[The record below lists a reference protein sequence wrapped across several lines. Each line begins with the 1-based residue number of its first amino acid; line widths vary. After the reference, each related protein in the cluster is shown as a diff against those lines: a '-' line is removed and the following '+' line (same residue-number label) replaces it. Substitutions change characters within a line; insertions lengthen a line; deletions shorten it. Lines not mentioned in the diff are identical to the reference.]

1 MAKRRRNDDV
11 LSSDRRRFLG
21 QASCAA
27 IGTTALFN
35 SVLNLRMFNALAAPG
50 EDYRALVC
58 LFLSGGIDSFN
69 VLVPTSDAGYAEY
82 AGVRGDLAL
91 PRDVLLPIVP
101 RTPDGGTYGVHPALT
116 GLQSLFAANQL
127 AIVANVGTLV
137 EPTTLDQYRR
147 GGAALP
153 LGLFSH
159 SDQSMQ
165 WQSSLPDSR
174 QAVGWAGRIA
184 DVIDGGNCN
193 TNISMNISLSGSNVW
208 QSGRVTSHYTISENG
223 AEPLWDYGRAN
234 PQALVRTEAIDSLLA
249 LQYRHLFEKTF
260 AARMR
265 GAIDAGVDFS
275 NAIAGLPPLTTQ
287 FSNTSLS
294 RKFRMIAL
302 TIAARAALCMKRQT
316 FFVEFGGWDHHDE
329 VILNQEA
336 MLPVVNAALS
346 EFHSALVEL
355 DVVGEVTTFTASDFG
370 RTLSSNGRG
379 SDHAW
384 GGNHLVMGGAVAG
397 GDLYGAFPQLYPS
410 NPLDTGRGRLIPTT
424 SVDAY
429 AAQLALWFGV
439 PRADLP
445 LILPN
450 IGRFWST
457 NSPTLP
463 LGAGSGFR
471 QSARSA

>member
-11 LSSDRRRFLG
+11 LSSDRRKFLG

-35 SVLNLRMFNALAAPG
+35 TVLNLRMFNALAAPG

-69 VLVPTSDAGYAEY
+69 ALVPTTDAGYGEY

-91 PRDVLLPIVP
+91 PRDVL
-101 RTPDGGTYGVHPALT
+101 PDRAADARRRDVRAAPGAHRPPVAVRGEPAL
-116 GLQSLFAANQL
+116 
-127 AIVANVGTLV
+127 
-137 EPTTLDQYRR
+137 DRR
-147 GGAALP
+147 QRRHPGRAHHAGSVPAGHGRAP
-153 LGLFSH
+153 ARLFSH

-193 TNISMNISLSGSNVW
+193 ANISMNISLSGSNVW

-223 AEPLWDYGRAN
+223 AEPLWDYGRPN
-234 PQALVRTEAIDSLLA
+234 PQAVVRTEAIDSLLA

-316 FFVEFGGWDHHDE
+316 FFVELGGWDHHDE

-336 MLPVVNAALS
+336 MLPVVDAALS
-346 EFHSALVEL
+346 EFHNALVEL

-445 LILPN
+445 LVLPN